1 MSFAACDEAALADR
15 TVVPAVGATVEA
27 VYYTDPLCAW
37 SWGFEPQLRRLRYE
51 YGGALTW
58 RTRMGGLIP
67 GWDRFHDP
75 LNAVSRPLQMG
86 PVCVEVRHRTGQ
98 PLDDLMWVEDPPA
111 SSYPACLAVKAAGLQ
126 SHEAGEALLRRIR
139 EAAMT
144 ERRNVADGRVLL
156 ALASEVAASQPGLL
170 DADRFEHDRG
180 GPEAAAAFRDDL
192 REGRYL
198 GLTRFPALT
207 LHRADGGVGDAEGG
221 EGRVLLLVGYRPYDV
236 LRRALDHLV
245 PGLEPERRA
254 PCPGAY
260 AAYWNGATEREVA
273 EALDHDGPRCPH
285 TVST

>member
-1 MSFAACDEAALADR
+1 
-15 TVVPAVGATVEA
+15 
-27 VYYTDPLCAW
+27 
-37 SWGFEPQLRRLRYE
+37 
-51 YGGALTW
+51 
-58 RTRMGGLIP
+58 MGGLLP

-98 PLDDLMWVEDPPA
+98 PLDDLVWVEDPPT

-126 SHEAGEALLRRIR
+126 SPEAGEVLLRRIR

-144 ERRNVADGRVLL
+144 QRRNVGRPEVLL
-156 ALASEVAASQPGLL
+156 DLAREVAASRPALL
-170 DADRFEHDRG
+170 DADRFERDRS
-180 GPEAAAAFRDDL
+180 GPEAEAAFRDDL
-192 REGRYL
+192 REARYL

-207 LHRADGGVGDAEGG
+207 LRRADGEGQT
-221 EGRVLLLVGYRPYDV
+221 LLLVGYRPYGV

-260 AAYWNGATEREVA
+260 AAFWGGATEREVA

-285 TVST
+285 TAA